1 MRKVFFSFDWDDVL
15 RANQVSNSLAEKGH
29 YKAAGFTDVAQVE
42 KARKQS
48 DREIRKW
55 IDGQLTGTSVTC
67 VLIGNR
73 TNKSKWV
80 KYEIEK
86 SIKKKNGLV
95 GVLIHEL
102 KGVNSCMDGIAEHPF
117 KGYNQTG
124 CAMLVKNALLGRGA
138 GWGLS
143 KLLFPQLAIGLTVFG
158 TALAMLEPKDDYR
171 IYDWVEDNG
180 DANLGNWIEEAAK
193 QVGR

>member
-15 RANQVSNSLAEKGH
+15 RVNRVRNSLATKAN
-29 YKAAGFTDVAQVE
+29 YKTAGLPDVAEIE
-42 KARKQS
+42 KTRKQS
-48 DREIRKW
+48 DKEIQKW
-55 IDGQLTGTSVTC
+55 IDEQLTGTSVTC

-86 SIKKKNGLV
+86 SIQKKNGLL

-102 KGVNSCMDGIAEHPF
+102 KDINSCMDGIAEHPF
-117 KGYNQTG
+117 KGYNQTD
-124 CAMLVKNALLGRGA
+124 CAALVKNALLGRCA

-193 QVGR
+193 QVGS